1 MQWWS
6 TIYTVKYSKLDTF
19 WMLELQFK
27 AKSLILMVAFYFS
40 HFTLKTF
47 SGSRVMD
54 FTNFSQ
60 IHENS
65 RNFIMRKTSMVSTC
79 QIKLPRKS
87 YLFDLQNLKS
97 DWKTGGW
104 KKEITL
110 LNKYNKNN
118 ISSMVI
124 YFFPNA
130 SSFKFFRTV
139 LFVANMVQISRWSF
153 GLFSETR
160 FLIFF
165 SQFYLRKS
173 LTLPKMRP
181 EWPHSLSDLIL
192 WFWRRSNQTSC
203 RYRLIGI
210 CFSTVENILTLK
222 LLAICN
228 SS

>member
-1 MQWWS
+1 M
-6 TIYTVKYSKLDTF
+6 
-19 WMLELQFK
+19 
-27 AKSLILMVAFYFS
+27 
-40 HFTLKTF
+40 KTF
-47 SGSRVMD
+47 SGSRVKD
-54 FTNFSQ
+54 FTDFSQ

-65 RNFIMRKTSMVSTC
+65 RNFIMRKTSMVSIC

-104 KKEITL
+104 KKETTL

-124 YFFPNA
+124 CFFPI
-130 SSFKFFRTV
+130 FFFRAV

-173 LTLPKMRP
+173 LTLPKMRQ
-181 EWPHSLSDLIL
+181 EWPHSLNDLIL
-192 WFWRRSNQTSC
+192 WFWRRSKQTSC

-210 CFSTVENILTLK
+210 CFSTVENIFTLK

-228 SS
+228 SF